1 MHDAFLT
8 FHSMSKGPSVCLK
21 GSVSSFDQTQN
32 PSIYGRNVC
41 LQIMIIARDF
51 LSIGIEKRK
60 GTLGFFF
67 GSMRDRETEK
77 GEDLTFS

>member
-1 MHDAFLT
+1 
-8 FHSMSKGPSVCLK
+8 
-21 GSVSSFDQTQN
+21 
-32 PSIYGRNVC
+32 
-41 LQIMIIARDF
+41 MIIARDF